1 MKYVQS
7 KKEKKYLNPI
17 PIKLFIFPKVY
28 IKKKLTKRDIGS
40 SVSLSFS
47 IELSF
52 VALVEMNFQFSR
64 HFLFL
69 VCF

>member
-28 IKKKLTKRDIGS
+28 IKKKAHEKGHWKFC
-40 SVSLSFS
+40 FS
-47 IELSF
+47 
-52 VALVEMNFQFSR
+52 
-64 HFLFL
+64 LFL
-69 VCF
+69 Y